1 MKSEKDFFERVYQ
14 VVRKIPRGR
23 VSSYG
28 AIANYLGTGLSA
40 RTVGWAM
47 NTSHVSVPRVPAH
60 RVVNRSGQL
69 TGKHH
74 FATPTLM
81 QELLQAEGV
90 AVEDDQVCD
99 FEKLF
104 WDPAKEL
111 SRSKGL
117 SKATR
122 KSLLPR
128 RRS

>member
-1 MKSEKDFFERVYQ
+1 MKKEKDFFERVYE

-28 AIANYLGTGLSA
+28 AIANFIGTGLSA

-47 NTSHVSVPRVPAH
+47 NSSHFSMPRVPAH

-90 AVEDDQVCD
+90 TVEGDQVCD

-111 SRSKGL
+111 SPGKASK
-117 SKATR
+117 KPMR
-122 KSLLPR
+122 KSPLPR